1 MSMASFYKAISPQD
15 LTEVLN
21 GKVDFD
27 EVGENIDLD
36 YYSME
41 MLDYLPE
48 SDSPLFALLTQS
60 KDHNQLAEIVDF
72 ARLMDENSINKVVEA
87 FYETNLKEFAND
99 MGYPEEENAEV
110 SNSLYKTL
118 VNLQN
123 FFENAK
129 ANHKLVI
136 NWVM

>member
-1 MSMASFYKAISPQD
+1 MSMASFYKAISQQD

-72 ARLMDENSINKVVEA
+72 ARLM
-87 FYETNLKEFAND
+87 
-99 MGYPEEENAEV
+99 EEIQ
-110 SNSLYKTL
+110 LIRLWKH
-118 VNLQN
+118 
-123 FFENAK
+123 FM
-129 ANHKLVI
+129 KLT
-136 NWVM
+136 

>member
-41 MLDYLPE
+41 MLD
-48 SDSPLFALLTQS
+48 
-60 KDHNQLAEIVDF
+60 
-72 ARLMDENSINKVVEA
+72 
-87 FYETNLKEFAND
+87 
-99 MGYPEEENAEV
+99 
-110 SNSLYKTL
+110 
-118 VNLQN
+118 
-123 FFENAK
+123 
-129 ANHKLVI
+129 
-136 NWVM
+136 

>member
-1 MSMASFYKAISPQD
+1 
-15 LTEVLN
+15 
-21 GKVDFD
+21 
-27 EVGENIDLD
+27 
-36 YYSME
+36 
-41 MLDYLPE
+41 
-48 SDSPLFALLTQS
+48 
-60 KDHNQLAEIVDF
+60 
-72 ARLMDENSINKVVEA
+72 MDENSINKVVEA